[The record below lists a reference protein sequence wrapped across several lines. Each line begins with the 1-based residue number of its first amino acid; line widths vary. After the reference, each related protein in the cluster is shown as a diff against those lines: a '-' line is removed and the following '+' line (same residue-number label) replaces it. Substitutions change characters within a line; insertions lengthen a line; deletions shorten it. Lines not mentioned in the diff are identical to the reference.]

1 MYTSCF
7 LMKSPQKKKEVW
19 RLWKFSSSPQVMMQA
34 QADRVYLAL
43 PALLSPHQSS
53 PGEVVQYFLLQSVS
67 G

>member
-1 MYTSCF
+1 MEVQQFTSVS
-7 LMKSPQKKKEVW
+7 LQIP
-19 RLWKFSSSPQVMMQA
+19 PQVMMQA

-43 PALLSPHQSS
+43 PALLSPAHQLS